1 MRLAISARLHPAT
14 LLLAVAMTSAVSV
27 ARAESVLR
35 VAMTAS
41 DIPDW
46 AGQSDQ
52 GAEGYRFVGN
62 SLYDGLVNWDLS
74 RSDVEAS
81 IAPGLATQ
89 WSIDPS
95 NHQRWIFEL
104 RHDVKFHDGCA
115 WNADA
120 AV

>member
-1 MRLAISARLHPAT
+1 MKPAISVRLRAVT
-14 LLLAVAMTSAVSV
+14 LLLAVAMTSAVSI
-27 ARAESVLR
+27 AQAESVLR

-62 SLYDGLVNWDLS
+62 SLYDGLINWDLS

-81 IAPGLATQ
+81 LTPAPR
-89 WSIDPS
+89 DPMVGRPQQS
-95 NHQRWIFEL
+95 STLGFRASPRRKIP
-104 RHDVKFHDGCA
+104 
-115 WNADA
+115 
-120 AV
+120 